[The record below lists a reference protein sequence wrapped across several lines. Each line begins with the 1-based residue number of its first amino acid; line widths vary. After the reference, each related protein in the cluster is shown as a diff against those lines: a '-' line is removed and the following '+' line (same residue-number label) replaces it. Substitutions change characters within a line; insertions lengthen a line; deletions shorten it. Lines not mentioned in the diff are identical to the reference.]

1 MILDLLEMHKDYN
14 RTEPTSLPLR
24 IVLQSVSQSCVQSL
38 QWRVTHDGCGS
49 VAVYRCGPA
58 VVTMMT
64 TPAPLFIIS
73 IIMPGPGSRQLRRVR
88 CPRHHRHRQGGCR
101 AED

>member
-1 MILDLLEMHKDYN
+1 MILDLLEMHKAYN
-14 RTEPTSLPLR
+14 RTEPSLPLR
-24 IVLQSVSQSCVQSL
+24 IVLQSVSQSCVQCL

-73 IIMPGPGSRQLRRVR
+73 IIRPGPARDSCAVSGVPVTIAITSVGAGRRT
-88 CPRHHRHRQGGCR
+88 
-101 AED
+101 E